1 MNILK
6 RLKIS
11 KKDRKHNHLVI
22 SEEIHDAVKVI
33 AESKRLTM
41 TEMAEYLI
49 RLGFIELYEDDSK

>member
-1 MNILK
+1 MNLLK

-11 KKDRKHNHLVI
+11 KKDRKHNHLVV
-22 SEEIHDAVKVI
+22 SKEVHDAVKVI

-49 RLGFIELYEDDSK
+49 RLGFIELYEDEAK